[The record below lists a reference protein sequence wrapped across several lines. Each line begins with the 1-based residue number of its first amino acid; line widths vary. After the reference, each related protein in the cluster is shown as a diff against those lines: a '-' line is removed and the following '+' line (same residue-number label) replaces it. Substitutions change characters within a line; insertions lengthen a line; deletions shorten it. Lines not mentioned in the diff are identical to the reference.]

1 MLPSH
6 TTCLPTHPTLCRIAL
21 QLFASGLFQAGYRD
35 RAAAI
40 YSTLLLQDAD
50 RVQQAELLR
59 RCLRWGF
66 PSSSASGRHVQA
78 WCHLSIPRLGLART
92 LARNTLPLPRCC

>member
-1 MLPSH
+1 MCLRQAGIVALNWAAGPTELLGAVWTPKSTAHQLSSVALNRPASH
-6 TTCLPTHPTLCRIAL
+6 LNPPLCRIAL

-50 RVQQAELLR
+50 RVHQAELLR
-59 RCLRWGF
+59 RCLR
-66 PSSSASGRHVQA
+66 
-78 WCHLSIPRLGLART
+78 
-92 LARNTLPLPRCC
+92 